1 MPATFINVALILLGS
16 LLGLLFRGRIP
27 PRFSSGLTFALGL
40 CVLGIGISNM
50 IATADTLCVIIC
62 MVVGTLLG
70 EVIDIEKRMEGAG
83 ELLRRRLIRGE
94 GNSRFVEGFV
104 NATVLF
110 CVGAM
115 AINGAMAAGM
125 QGDYSILISKSVIDG
140 VTAVTFA
147 AAMGVGVAFS
157 ARHRDVCRGGY
168 HHCGHRPEHAGP
180 AQGEAPRGQYAACY
194 LSAAG
199 LCAAEQLAE
208 RAGGVKRAADCPP
221 RAAGRRLRRQAF
233 WQSQNLAIAGI
244 HFRRFGW
251 NQGLP
256 PDGTSGGSNMLP
268 AIFLPLAYVPLSG
281 WLSGLVG

>member
-1 MPATFINVALILLGS
+1 MSALPATFINVALILLGS

-70 EVIDIEKRMEGAG
+70 EAIDIEKRMEGAG

-147 AAMGVGVAFS
+147 TAMGVGVAFS
-157 ARHRDVCRGGY
+157 AIPILVYEGGMTLIF
-168 HHCGHRPEHAGP
+168 GAVGQGIDP
-180 AQGEAPRGQYAACY
+180 AIVTEMCAVGGTIIVGI
-194 LSAAG
+194 G
-199 LCAAEQLAE
+199 LNML
-208 RAGGVKRAADCPP
+208 
-221 RAAGRRLRRQAF
+221 
-233 WQSQNLAIAGI
+233 
-244 HFRRFGW
+244 
-251 NQGLP
+251 GLP
-256 PDGTSGGSNMLP
+256 REKLRVGNMLP
-268 AIFLPLAYVPLSG
+268 AIFLPLAYVPLSS
-281 WLSGLVG
+281 WLSGLAG

>member
-1 MPATFINVALILLGS
+1 
-16 LLGLLFRGRIP
+16 
-27 PRFSSGLTFALGL
+27 
-40 CVLGIGISNM
+40 M

-70 EVIDIEKRMEGAG
+70 EAIDIEKRMEGAG

-157 ARHRDVCRGGY
+157 AIPILVYEGGMTLIF
-168 HHCGHRPEHAGP
+168 GAVGQGIDP
-180 AQGEAPRGQYAACY
+180 AIVTEMCAVGGTIIVGI
-194 LSAAG
+194 G
-199 LCAAEQLAE
+199 LNML
-208 RAGGVKRAADCPP
+208 
-221 RAAGRRLRRQAF
+221 
-233 WQSQNLAIAGI
+233 
-244 HFRRFGW
+244 
-251 NQGLP
+251 GLP
-256 PDGTSGGSNMLP
+256 REKLRVGNMLP
-268 AIFLPLAYVPLSG
+268 AIFLPLAYVPLSS